1 MTIELFNFK
10 FSAYGRIVKIV
21 LIEKE
26 IEHVIREVN
35 PFDMDETNDYLEIH
49 PFKRVPAI
57 RHDDLI
63 LYETSAIAQ
72 YLDEAFKGPSLQ
84 PTDLSSRAKMR
95 QIIAIIDN
103 YGYMPLVRK
112 VFSESVF
119 NPAFGEP
126 IDKARLNEGLEES
139 IPVLSALERIV
150 DKNGYIASSAFT
162 LADAHLIPMI
172 DYFTMAQ
179 RGIEMLQDYPKLSRW
194 WRSAKERRSTI
205 FTRPVLPP
213 S

>member
-63 LYETSAIAQ
+63 LYETSAIVQ

-103 YGYMPLVRK
+103 YGYTPLVRK

-119 NPAFGEP
+119 NPAFSKP
-126 IDKARLNEGLEES
+126 ADKTRLNKGLEES
-139 IPVLSALERIV
+139 ARVLSALERIV

-179 RGIEMLQDYPKLSRW
+179 RGIEMLRDYPKLNTWWGRINSR
-194 WRSAKERRSTI
+194 
-205 FTRPVLPP
+205 P
-213 S
+213 SVRATSPILK